1 LFEPHAVGCWKDQFL
16 TGGFSTVISGGL
28 KQIGHGFSSNV
39 RVSRRARNETQSPF
53 LEIISMNALTTAA
66 NVHILLG
73 GHPC

>member
-1 LFEPHAVGCWKDQFL
+1 VGCWKDQFL
-16 TGGFSTVISGGL
+16 TGGFSTVICGGL

-39 RVSRRARNETQSPF
+39 LVSRRARNETQSHF
-53 LEIISMNALTTAA
+53 LEIMSMNGLTTAA